1 MKQISILLTK
11 YSDRMSNFIYHITGR
26 GYTHSS
32 IALGEDPE
40 EYYSFNYRGFA
51 VETIEKHKKR
61 GVKNSLCFKIQ
72 VSDEVYETVKEQIQ
86 TFQANREEYSYSTF
100 GVFLCLLQIPF
111 RFHKSYFCSQ
121 FVAEVLSKSGAAN
134 LTKSPSCYTPN
145 HLISL
150 LESNP
155 GYVCALANVI

>member
-32 IALGEDPE
+32 IALEENPD

-51 VETIEKHKKR
+51 IETTEKHKRR
-61 GVKNSLCFKIQ
+61 GVKNSLCFKLQ
-72 VSDEVYETVKEQIQ
+72 VSDEVYETVKTQIQ
-86 TFQANREEYSYSTF
+86 TFLDHREEYSYSSI
-100 GVFLCLLQIPF
+100 GVFLCLLQIPL

-121 FVAEVLSKSGAAN
+121 FVAEVLSKSGAAK
-134 LTKSPSCYTPN
+134 LTKSSCCYTPN

-155 GYVCALANVI
+155 GYVCALANVV